1 MNLFDWH
8 RFRQGDFV
16 RDEEMFGLKTEFDCH
31 GRQLLVTRWDK
42 AT

>member
-16 RDEEMFGLKTEFDCH
+16 RDEEMFGLKNEI
-31 GRQLLVTRWDK
+31 LLS
-42 AT
+42 